1 MKLENGFGVKV
12 LWVAFGLAVSVSI
25 AVNSYLLGKV
35 SALENIAEVNRI
47 KIAVTDE
54 KVLTIQTD
62 VTELKLDVKN
72 ILLEKKTRD

>member
-1 MKLENGFGVKV
+1 MEKSNGFGIKV
-12 LWVAFGLAVSVSI
+12 LWIALGLFVSVSI
-25 AVNSYLLGKV
+25 AVNSYMLGKI
-35 SALENIAEVNRI
+35 SALENIAGINRI